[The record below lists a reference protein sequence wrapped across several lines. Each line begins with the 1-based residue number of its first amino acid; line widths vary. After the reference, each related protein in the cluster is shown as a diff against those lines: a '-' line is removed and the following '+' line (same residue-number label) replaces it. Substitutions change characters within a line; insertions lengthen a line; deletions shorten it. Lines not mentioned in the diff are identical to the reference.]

1 MCFNL
6 AWFAQFLI
14 TIIIICAVFALI
26 RLWVLPLLGAIDGRI
41 AQTINIILAVVVAII
56 VIWLCVDLISCA
68 LGSGL
73 WLRR

>member
-1 MCFNL
+1 M
-6 AWFAQFLI
+6 
-14 TIIIICAVFALI
+14 
-26 RLWVLPLLGAIDGRI
+26 LGAIDGRI